1 MHETLERFI
10 RARLLTTNRIAGKT
24 TVEVS
29 HEALIREWRRLA
41 EWLREA
47 PGDIL
52 FQRSLSDDVIEWEQ
66 RTRPRDR
73 LYRGVQ
79 HKEAQAWARRNRPSE
94 LEMAF
99 LHASATQRILW
110 LVGVIAVVLLLVPS
124 ITFVGWYVL
133 HPSPSTTLVTTLQ
146 DNNEAGS
153 LRWCINNASS
163 GSTIRFAQGIIGT
176 IKLTK
181 GDLVFTSSKQLTI
194 AGPGAD
200 QLMISGGNIGA
211 HIRVSKGATLNISGL
226 SFKNSETVDYAFLS
240 NEGTLI
246 VTNSIISGNKT
257 TAGDASLGGGID
269 NQGKLTVTG
278 STFSNNKTSGSSDTG
293 FGGGIFNYSTGTF
306 IVTTSTFS
314 DNSTSGDHNGQG
326 GGIEN
331 DGKLTVTNSTF
342 SNNSANSGSNNSFG
356 GGIFNRSTG
365 TLMVTTSTF
374 SDNSSS
380 GDRYGQGGGIQNE
393 GKLTVTDSTFS
404 GNSATGK
411 QDSFGGGIFYFGL
424 KGSFAIIRFSTIY
437 GNTSNAGGGILTDP
451 KSNSQVTLS
460 SSIIAANNAQNG
472 PDISGVLISDGYN
485 LIEHVAGA
493 IGLNASTDRQVT
505 LADLNIDSLPGNNGG
520 PTQTLALQPGS
531 PAIDAV
537 PQQACSI
544 TITDPSGNPV
554 TITTDQRGDPRPD
567 GSENACDI
575 GAYEASN

>member
-257 TAGDASLGGGID
+257 TAGDASLGGGIE
-269 NQGKLTVTG
+269 NKGTLTVTK

-293 FGGGIFNYSTGTF
+293 FGGGIFNYSTGTL

-314 DNSTSGDHNGQG
+314 DNSASGKQYSLG
-326 GGIEN
+326 GGIE
-331 DGKLTVTNSTF
+331 
-342 SNNSANSGSNNSFG
+342 
-356 GGIFNRSTG
+356 
-365 TLMVTTSTF
+365 
-374 SDNSSS
+374 
-380 GDRYGQGGGIQNE
+380 NE
-393 GKLTVTDSTFS
+393 GKLTVIDSTFS

-437 GNTSNAGGGILTDP
+437 GNTSNAGGGIWTDP

-505 LADLNIDSLPGNNGG
+505 LADLNIDSLLGNNGG

-537 PQQACSI
+537 PLQACSI
-544 TITDPSGNPV
+544 TIPDPSGFPAPLPP
-554 TITTDQRGDPRPD
+554 DQRGDPRPD

>member
-1 MHETLERFI
+1 
-10 RARLLTTNRIAGKT
+10 
-24 TVEVS
+24 
-29 HEALIREWRRLA
+29 
-41 EWLREA
+41 
-47 PGDIL
+47 
-52 FQRSLSDDVIEWEQ
+52 
-66 RTRPRDR
+66 
-73 LYRGVQ
+73 
-79 HKEAQAWARRNRPSE
+79 
-94 LEMAF
+94 MAF

-257 TAGDASLGGGID
+257 TAGDASLGGGIENKGTLTVTKSTISNNSSIGDHNGLGGGID

-278 STFSNNKTSGSSDTG
+278 STFSNNKTSGSGDTG
-293 FGGGIFNYSTGTF
+293 FGGGIFNYSTGTL
-306 IVTTSTFS
+306 IVTT
-314 DNSTSGDHNGQG
+314 
-326 GGIEN
+326 
-331 DGKLTVTNSTF
+331 
-342 SNNSANSGSNNSFG
+342 
-356 GGIFNRSTG
+356 
-365 TLMVTTSTF
+365 
-374 SDNSSS
+374 
-380 GDRYGQGGGIQNE
+380 
-393 GKLTVTDSTFS
+393 STFS

-437 GNTSNAGGGILTDP
+437 GNTSNAGGGIWTDP

-544 TITDPSGNPV
+544 TITAPSGNPV

-567 GSENACDI
+567 GSENACEM
-575 GAYEASN
+575 GAYESSN

>member
-79 HKEAQAWARRNRPSE
+79 LKEAQAWARRNRPSE

-257 TAGDASLGGGID
+257 TAGDASLGGGIENKGTLTVTNSTISNNSSIGDHNGLGGGID

-293 FGGGIFNYSTGTF
+293 FGGGIFNYSTGTL

-314 DNSTSGDHNGQG
+314 DNSASGKQYSLG
-326 GGIEN
+326 GGIE
-331 DGKLTVTNSTF
+331 
-342 SNNSANSGSNNSFG
+342 
-356 GGIFNRSTG
+356 
-365 TLMVTTSTF
+365 
-374 SDNSSS
+374 
-380 GDRYGQGGGIQNE
+380 NE
-393 GKLTVTDSTFS
+393 GKLTVIDSTFS

-437 GNTSNAGGGILTDP
+437 GNTSNAGGGIWTDP

-505 LADLNIDSLPGNNGG
+505 LADLNIDSLLGNNGG

-575 GAYEASN
+575 GAYESSN